1 MPQGAPT
8 SPGLANLCAYKLDA
22 RLAGLARAAGGT
34 YTRYADDL
42 LFSGDGAFVRSVKR
56 FYVHAAAIVLEEDF
70 TVNFHKTRIQSQ
82 SVRQRAAGLVI
93 NSHANIQRDSFDNL
107 KATLHNAA
115 RFGPS
120 GQNRGGVADFRAH
133 LGGRIAF
140 VEMICP
146 ARGAKLRRIFERI
159 TWEE

>member
-1 MPQGAPT
+1 MAGA
-8 SPGLANLCAYKLDA
+8 S
-22 RLAGLARAAGGT
+22 

-42 LFSGDGAFVRSVKR
+42 LFSGEEAFARSVKR
-56 FYVHAAAIVLEEDF
+56 FYMHAAAIVLEEGF
-70 TVNFHKTRIQSQ
+70 AVNFHKTRIQGQ

-93 NSHANIQRDSFDNL
+93 NAHANVPRGEFDNL

-115 RFGPS
+115 QFGPA

-140 VEMICP
+140 VEMVHP
-146 ARGAKLRRIFERI
+146 AHGAKLRRIFERI
-159 TWEE
+159 AWKE